1 MKNLYL
7 KLAEVKREVGKVS
20 KNSKNPHFKNTY
32 ADLNALIDAVE
43 PILLEKGLLMLQPI
57 QNGNVNT
64 IIIDCES
71 SESIESSIL
80 LPALS
85 DPQKLGSAISYFR
98 RYTLQSLL
106 SLQAID
112 DDSNLVSI
120 QTKKETLSDER
131 FTNALQAVADG
142 KATKQIL
149 INNFSLTANQLAQL

>member
-57 QNGNVNT
+57 QNGNVT
-64 IIIDCES
+64 TKIIDCES
-71 SESIESSIL
+71 SETIESSIL

-85 DPQKLGSAISYFR
+85 DPQKLGSAITYFR

-106 SLQAID
+106 SLQAED
-112 DDSNLVSI
+112 DDANKAI
-120 QTKKETLSDER
+120 KKDTLSDER
-131 FTNALQAVADG
+131 FTNALQAIADG
-142 KATKQIL
+142 KATKESL
-149 INNFSLTANQLAQL
+149 INNFTLTANQLAQL

>member
-57 QNGNVNT
+57 QNGNVTT

-71 SESIESSIL
+71 SESIKSSIL

-112 DDSNLVSI
+112 DDATLAI
-120 QTKKETLSDER
+120 KKDTLSDER
-131 FTNALQAVADG
+131 FTNALQAIADG
-142 KATKQIL
+142 KATKESL
-149 INNFSLTANQLAQL
+149 INNFILTANQLAQLK

>member
-57 QNGNVNT
+57 QNGNVTT
-64 IIIDCES
+64 IIIDCENN
-71 SESIESSIL
+71 ESVESSIA
-80 LPALS
+80 LPVLN
-85 DPQKLGSAISYFR
+85 DPQKLGSAITYFR

-106 SLQAID
+106 SLQAED
-112 DDSNLVSI
+112 DDANKASR
-120 QTKKETLSDER
+120 KDTLSDER
-131 FTNALQAVADG
+131 FTNALQAIADG
-142 KATKQIL
+142 KATKESL

>member
-20 KNSKNPHFKNTY
+20 KNSTNPHFKNTY

-57 QNGNVNT
+57 QNGNVTT

-71 SESIESSIL
+71 SETIESSIL
-80 LPALS
+80 LPVLQ

-112 DDSNLVSI
+112 DDSNLAS
-120 QTKKETLSDER
+120 KKELISDER
-131 FTNALQAVADG
+131 FTNALQAIADG
-142 KATKQIL
+142 KATKESL